1 MKLDISNIGEVFV
14 GITGKENPDVFAEI
28 QSTKCYYV
36 VRTYGRAGKAGYYRT
51 RNFGKAVKFAIDWV
65 NENARTTNP

>member
-1 MKLDISNIGEVFV
+1 MKLDTSNISHVFV
-14 GITGKENPDVFAEI
+14 GIVGKENPDFFAEI

-36 VRTYGRAGKAGYYRT
+36 VRTYTSMSRPGYFRT
-51 RNFGKAVKFAIDWV
+51 RSFGKAVDFAVRWV

>member
-1 MKLDISNIGEVFV
+1 VKLDTSNIGDVFI

-36 VRTYGRAGKAGYYRT
+36 VRTYKLVGRPGYYRT
-51 RNFGKAVKFAIDWV
+51 RSFGKAVDFAVKWV
-65 NENARTTNP
+65 NQNARTTNP